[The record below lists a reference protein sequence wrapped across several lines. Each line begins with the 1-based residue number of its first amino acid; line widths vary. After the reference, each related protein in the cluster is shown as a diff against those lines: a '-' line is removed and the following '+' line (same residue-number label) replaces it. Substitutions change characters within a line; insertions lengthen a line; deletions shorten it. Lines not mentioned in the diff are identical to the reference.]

1 MQDAQHDLEEN
12 ENLLLS
18 ASSSE
23 DMSSLSQSREI
34 IVENPNGTYCHGI
47 PIQFASLNK

>member
-1 MQDAQHDLEEN
+1 MQDAQQDLEEN

-23 DMSSLSQSREI
+23 EMSSLSQSREI

-47 PIQFASLNK
+47 LVQISYL